1 MTEPIAADAIGQLR
15 RLWAHAAWAD
25 GALLAT
31 LRERPEAADAWREYA
46 HLLGAEAVWLARLE
60 QRPAP
65 VAIWPTLTPADAES
79 LHESLRAGYAAYLD
93 RLTPASLAAPVAYV
107 NSAAQS
113 FRTEALDILLQVMLH
128 GQYHRGRINLLLRQG
143 GATPFPA
150 DYISFVRGVPA
161 ATTAPG

>member
-65 VAIWPTLTPADAES
+65 VAIWPTL
-79 LHESLRAGYAAYLD
+79 HESLLAGYAAYLD
-93 RLTPASLAAPVAYV
+93 RLTSASLAATVAYV
-107 NSAAQS
+107 NSAGQS
-113 FRTEALDILLQVMLH
+113 FRTEAGDILLQVMLH

-143 GATPFPA
+143 GATPFAA